1 MPPASDTTSGRDATA
16 NRART
21 SDAVM
26 PAARAAY
33 RSTKRSIENSAIE
46 GAGRVGKCPSVAAL
60 YRSTRQQQQGVHGPC
75 WRPAAARR
83 AGRPTPDLHD
93 GQETEQDGDAPLGH
107 ASAGSTSL
115 VMRSSMSR
123 SSY

>member
-46 GAGRVGKCPSVAAL
+46 GAGQVGKCPSVAAL

-83 AGRPTPDLHD
+83 PPHTDLHD
-93 GQETEQDGDAPLGH
+93 GQETEQEGDPPLGH

-123 SSY
+123 SSYSS